1 MWNGPMGMIE
11 DNKFSKGSV
20 NLAHLL
26 AKSQSDV
33 VIGGG
38 DTILA
43 INMAEEKFENFYF
56 VSTAGGAFLEALE
69 NKDLPGIQ
77 ALMAD

>member
-1 MWNGPMGMIE
+1 MMFLKQK
-11 DNKFSKGSV
+11 NKKINRKIDISHIKKIFS
-20 NLAHLL
+20 
-26 AKSQSDV
+26 
-33 VIGGG
+33 I
-38 DTILA
+38 
-43 INMAEEKFENFYF
+43 EKFENFYF